1 MSQRLPPLNALRV
14 FEAAAR
20 HLSFTR
26 AAEELHVTQA
36 AVSQQV
42 RGLEEQLGVRLF
54 RRLNRALLLTDA
66 GQRYAVA
73 VRGALAQIAEATAAL
88 RPAQG
93 GDDGTLTVSVMPSFA
108 HKWLMPRLGRFLDRH
123 PDISLRIHTSF
134 EVVDFGREGIDC
146 ALRQGTGAYDG
157 LFVELLLAEDVTPV
171 CAPAVAARLREPRD
185 LLGETLLYDYG
196 CDWIE
201 WLAAAGV
208 TGARLPKKGTEFFD
222 SSMALQAAM
231 DGRGV
236 TLGRSGLAADDLRT
250 GRLVAPFAVRIPY
263 QYATWFV
270 CPPGTESQPRVKA
283 LRDWLAEEAAAGGG
297 GTGQRVTVR
306 PMRIRPFFPSD
317 DDA

>member
-1 MSQRLPPLNALRV
+1 MTQRLPPLNAIRV

-20 HLSFTR
+20 HLSFTK

-42 RGLEEQLGVRLF
+42 RGLEEQLGVPLF

-88 RPAQG
+88 RPAREE
-93 GDDGTLTVSVMPSFA
+93 DGTLTVSVMPSFA

-123 PDISLRIHTSF
+123 PEISLRIHSSF
-134 EVVDFGREGIDC
+134 DLVDFERDAIHC
-146 ALRQGTGAYDG
+146 ALRQGTGAYDSH
-157 LFVELLLAEDVTPV
+157 FAELLLAEEVTPV
-171 CAPAVAARLREPRD
+171 CAPSVAERLHEPRD
-185 LLGETLLYDYG
+185 LLAETLLQDYG
-196 CDWIE
+196 TDWTE

-208 TGARLPKKGTEFFD
+208 TGAGPRTGTEFFD

-236 TLGRSGLAADDLRT
+236 VLGRSVLVHDDLAS
-250 GRLVAPFAVRIPY
+250 GRLVAPFPVRIPY

-270 CPPGTESQPRVKA
+270 CPPGTETQPKLQA
-283 LRDWLAEEAAAGGG
+283 LRDWLGEEARATMGG
-297 GTGQRVTVR
+297 RAHSVAVR
-306 PMRIRPFFPSD
+306 PMAIRPFLPKGR
-317 DDA
+317 